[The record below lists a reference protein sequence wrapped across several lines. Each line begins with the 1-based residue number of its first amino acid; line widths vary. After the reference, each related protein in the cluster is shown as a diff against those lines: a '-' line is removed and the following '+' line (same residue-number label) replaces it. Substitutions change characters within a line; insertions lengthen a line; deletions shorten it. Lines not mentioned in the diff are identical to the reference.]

1 MGLLFIMHGM
11 DGHAAP
17 SAYFG
22 KQVCLA
28 NQMVV
33 VAMDWR
39 NFGKT
44 ATQEKRGYIGSIE
57 TLIQDAE
64 VICEIM
70 AKKYKTQKIFLAG
83 EHGRGHCL
91 PNGDPQQAPLQ
102 RDNPVRSVN
111 PVEQCCLPLHE
122 KNRQTDRLD
131 FPDPRTLQFR
141 GRKFLS
147 QAQKLQTVG

>member
-83 EHGRGHCL
+83 LSMGGGIAFQMAIRNKLPYRGIIL
-91 PNGDPQQAPLQ
+91 FAPSI
-102 RDNPVRSVN
+102 R
-111 PVEQCCLPLHE
+111 
-122 KNRQTDRLD
+122 
-131 FPDPRTLQFR
+131 
-141 GRKFLS
+141 
-147 QAQKLQTVG
+147 